1 MLLPKDLDKVIAS
14 EHEAWTAELEQ
25 LRSDPRV
32 MKFLKLQ
39 ERIARADELIVVN
52 PAQPPSN
59 RYRPFDPYD
68 AYDVFEFARDLAGK
82 EISALALSE
91 LADGRFPDMSGEG
104 RGRMMDYLIENGRL
118 EATRRTQLGRPTSSD
133 RCSDPAAARV
143 TSPGRAAEPRG
154 GTGRATRALESS
166 CSRDCTALRDRTL
179 VSRSAIA
186 AGS

>member
-118 EATRRTQLGRPTSSD
+118 EATRRTQLGRPTSYRFAPPKD
-133 RCSDPAAARV
+133 GGAMARRNV
-143 TSPGRAAEPRG
+143 LGVPINELSGFKADD
-154 GTGRATRALESS
+154 LE
-166 CSRDCTALRDRTL
+166 RP
-179 VSRSAIA
+179 V
-186 AGS
+186 